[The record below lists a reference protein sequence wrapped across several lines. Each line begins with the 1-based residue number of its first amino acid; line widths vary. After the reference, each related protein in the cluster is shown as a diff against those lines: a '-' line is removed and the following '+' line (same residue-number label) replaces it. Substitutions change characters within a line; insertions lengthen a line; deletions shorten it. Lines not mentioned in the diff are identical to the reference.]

1 MRQPALAGNAE
12 MEFRELPQEVQVMLT
27 PGDDIV
33 EIVAGGDGRAGNQQ
47 QDLLERISNAPG
59 LTFVLE
65 LRKMLQK
72 QG

>member
-1 MRQPALAGNAE
+1 
-12 MEFRELPQEVQVMLT
+12 MLT

-59 LTFVLE
+59 LTLP
-65 LRKMLQK
+65 
-72 QG
+72 